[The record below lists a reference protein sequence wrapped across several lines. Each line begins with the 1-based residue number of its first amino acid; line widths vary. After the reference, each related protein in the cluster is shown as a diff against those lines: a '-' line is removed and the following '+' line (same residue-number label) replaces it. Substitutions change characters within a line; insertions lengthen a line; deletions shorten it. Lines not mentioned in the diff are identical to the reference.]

1 MGQLVDGKWE
11 PEGIDP
17 RKSDGKFKRA
27 DAAFRNW
34 VTRDGS
40 PGPSGEGGFKAD
52 PGRYHL
58 YVAYACPWAHR
69 TLIVRELKGLTDAID
84 VSIVHPFMGRMGW
97 SFEHDG
103 DAQGDPLFGASYV
116 HEIYLRAKPDYTG
129 RASVPV
135 LWDKERG
142 TIVSNESSE
151 IIRML
156 NSAFDEWG
164 DASVDLYPKP
174 LRAEIDAVNEGV
186 YHNVNNGVY
195 KCGFATSQEAY
206 EEAFGA
212 LFGEL
217 DGLEARLARHR
228 YLVGE
233 RLTEADWRLFPT
245 LVRFDPVYVG
255 HFKCNL
261 RRIYDYPNL
270 WNYTKE
276 LYQVPGIAPTVN
288 LDHIKRHY
296 YGSHETINPTRIVPV
311 GPEIDYSTPH
321 DRERLKAA

>member
-1 MGQLVDGKWE
+1 MGQLVNGKWE
-11 PEGIDP
+11 ADGADN
-17 RKSDGKFKRA
+17 RKSDGKFKRTE
-27 DAAFRNW
+27 AAFRNW
-34 VTRDGS
+34 VTKDGS
-40 PGPSGEGGFKAD
+40 PGPTGVGGFKAE

-69 TLIVRELKGLTDAID
+69 TLMVRKLKKLEDVID
-84 VSIVHPFMGRMGW
+84 VSVVHPFMGKMGW

-103 DAQGDPLFGASYV
+103 DAQGDPLFGSEYV
-116 HEIYLRAKPDYTG
+116 HELYIRGKSDYTG

-142 TIVSNESSE
+142 TVASNESSE
-151 IIRML
+151 IIRMF
-156 NSAFDEWG
+156 NSEFDEWG
-164 DASVDLYPKP
+164 DASVDLYPEP

-186 YHNVNNGVY
+186 YHNLNNGVY

-206 EEAFGA
+206 EEAFHA
-212 LFGEL
+212 LFDEVE
-217 DGLEARLARHR
+217 GLEARLAVNR
-228 YLVGE
+228 YLVGD
-233 RLTEADWRLFPT
+233 RITEADWRLFAT
-245 LVRFDPVYVG
+245 LVRFDPVYFG
-255 HFKCNL
+255 HFKCNK

-276 LYQVPGIAPTVN
+276 LYQVPGIAETVN

-296 YGSHETINPTRIVPV
+296 YGSHETVNPTRIVPI